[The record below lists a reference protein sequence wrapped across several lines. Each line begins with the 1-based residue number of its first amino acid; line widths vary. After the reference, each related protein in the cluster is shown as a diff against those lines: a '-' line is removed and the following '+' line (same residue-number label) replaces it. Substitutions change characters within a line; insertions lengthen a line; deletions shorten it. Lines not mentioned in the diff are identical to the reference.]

1 MASEEDIV
9 ERGDRLAGLVRM
21 WMATKG
27 LEGEESVCFRRP
39 DLGYPYFRI
48 VKNGSFAMFVS
59 DGFVADGLENL
70 EWIVR
75 SWIEWKLGRV
85 PSREEVELFL
95 ESVGRGGAA

>member
-39 DLGYPYFRI
+39 DPGCPYFRI
-48 VKNGSFAMFVS
+48 VKNK
-59 DGFVADGLENL
+59 GFVVFIADGLENL
-70 EWIVR
+70 ERTVR
-75 SWIEWKLGRV
+75 NLIEVKFGRV